1 MAPPDPS
8 TIFRQ
13 EADDLLI
20 QLEATLLDLESAP
33 DDEAL
38 IDQAFRALHTIKGS
52 GAMFGFKMMADFTH
66 HLETAFEQVRT
77 KKRTAT
83 PELISLTLQSMDH
96 IRTLINAPDDIDEQ
110 HHLDLCR
117 SLEKAIEAP
126 QAINAPQPTR
136 NDTAE
141 DIAHADGS
149 TAFAVWEIQF
159 QPEPEIFSYGA
170 NPILLLDELRALGP
184 CSITA
189 LTDQIPCLDD
199 MDPTLSYLGWMIIL
213 VTDQGRSAI
222 EDVFIFASDEAGIA
236 ITELTGEEARAALD
250 SHGLSSPQPGLFH
263 DDSPPAAIEPTPT
276 ITAAPPSVPN
286 SGEDQDRTPTNP
298 DRTTTMAHK
307 AEAHVRVPAHRLD
320 ALMDLAGELVI
331 AEARLNQISARG
343 QNMTLRNIGEDI
355 ERLTSDL
362 RDITMTMRLTPIGTL
377 FNRFRRVVRDLSQ
390 SLDKP
395 VSLTLE
401 GEETELDKTVVEAL
415 ADPLVH
421 LIRNAMDHGLETPT
435 QRAEKGKTKQGHVHL
450 SAHHSG
456 ADVLI
461 TIRDDGRGMNA
472 DAIRAKAIERGLLT
486 ADDAPT
492 DQDLYGMVFHPGF
505 STAREIS
512 SVSGRGVGLDVVK
525 QTVSGLRGRIDV
537 TSTKDEGTA
546 ITLRLPLTLA
556 IIDGLLLKVGDSH
569 YVAPLA
575 SVEEVVDMDA
585 QKNAASR
592 TRSFLNIRDAIVP
605 FIRLRDLFGITGDAG
620 AFQKVVIV
628 SFGAMRVGLVVDQVI
643 GQHQTV
649 IKSLTRLHAD
659 ITHFSGAT
667 ILGDGTVALI
677 LEIAHLVEAGQALEE
692 QLRGTG

>member
-1 MAPPDPS
+1 MPMAPIDPA
-8 TIFRQ
+8 TIFLQ

-20 QLEATLLDLESAP
+20 QLEAALLDLESMP
-33 DDEAL
+33 NNEAL

-52 GAMFGFKMMADFTH
+52 GAMFGFKMVADFTH

-77 KKRTAT
+77 KKRAAT
-83 PELISLTLQSMDH
+83 PELVSLTLQSMDH
-96 IRTLINAPDDIDEQ
+96 IRALINNPDDIDQQ
-110 HHLDLCR
+110 HHQSLCL
-117 SLEKAIEAP
+117 SLEKAIDAP
-126 QAINAPQPTR
+126 HTAQGSPLENNAQSDDASDFT
-136 NDTAE
+136 
-141 DIAHADGS
+141 
-149 TAFAVWEIQF
+149 VWEIQF

-170 NPILLLDELRALGP
+170 NPVLLLDELRRLGP
-184 CSITA
+184 NTVIP
-189 LTDQIPCLDD
+189 LTDQVPHLEE
-199 MDPTLSYLGWMIIL
+199 MDPTLSYLGWTIIL
-213 VTDQGRSAI
+213 VTDRGRAAI

-236 ITELTGEEARAALD
+236 VTELTGEEATSALQT
-250 SHGLSSPQPGLFH
+250 HGLSVPAF
-263 DDSPPAAIEPTPT
+263 DSPHDVEPATATDTLASSEAPTTEPDSAEDNDSIQATSDRPAA
-276 ITAAPPSVPN
+276 ASH
-286 SGEDQDRTPTNP
+286 R
-298 DRTTTMAHK
+298 

-331 AEARLNQISARG
+331 AEARLNQLSA
-343 QNMTLRNIGEDI
+343 QSKDMTLRNIGEDI

-377 FNRFRRVVRDLSQ
+377 FNRFRRVVRDLSK
-390 SLDKP
+390 SLGKP

-421 LIRNAMDHGLETPT
+421 LIRNAMDHGLETPV
-435 QRAEKGKTKQGHVHL
+435 QRAEKGKAKEGHVHL
-450 SAHHSG
+450 SARHSG
-456 ADVLI
+456 ANVLI
-461 TIRDDGRGMNA
+461 TIRDDGRGMDA
-472 DAIRAKAIERGLLT
+472 AAIRTKAIERGLLNT
-486 ADDAPT
+486 DDTPS
-492 DQDLYGMVFHPGF
+492 DQELYAMVFHPGF

-512 SVSGRGVGLDVVK
+512 NVSGRGVGLDVVK
-525 QTVSGLRGRIDV
+525 QTVTGLRGRIDV

-585 QKNAASR
+585 QKNAATR

-605 FIRLRDLFGITGDAG
+605 FIRLRDLFGTPGDAG
-620 AFQKVVIV
+620 PFQKVVIV
-628 SFGAMRVGLVVDQVI
+628 SFGDMRVGLVVDQVI

-649 IKSLTRLHAD
+649 IKSLTRLHSH

-677 LEIAHLVEAGQALEE
+677 LEIAHLVEAGQTLEE
-692 QLRGTG
+692 QQRGTG

>member
-1 MAPPDPS
+1 MPMAPIDPT
-8 TIFRQ
+8 TIFLQ

-20 QLEATLLDLESAP
+20 QLEAALLDLESMP
-33 DDEAL
+33 NNEAL

-52 GAMFGFKMMADFTH
+52 GAMFGFKMVADFTH

-77 KKRTAT
+77 KKRAAT
-83 PELISLTLQSMDH
+83 PELVSLTLQSMDH
-96 IRTLINAPDDIDEQ
+96 IRALINNPDDIDQQ
-110 HHLDLCR
+110 HHQSLCL
-117 SLEKAIEAP
+117 SLEKAIDAP
-126 QAINAPQPTR
+126 H
-136 NDTAE
+136 TAQ
-141 DIAHADGS
+141 GS
-149 TAFAVWEIQF
+149 PFESNSQSDDASDFTVWEIQF

-170 NPILLLDELRALGP
+170 NPVLLLDELRRLGP
-184 CSITA
+184 NSVIP
-189 LTDQIPCLDD
+189 LTDQVPYLEE
-199 MDPTLSYLGWMIIL
+199 MDPTLSYLGWTIVL
-213 VTDQGRSAI
+213 VTDRGRAAI

-236 ITELTGEEARAALD
+236 VTELTGEEAKSALQT
-250 SHGLSSPQPGLFH
+250 HGLSVPAFGSPH
-263 DDSPPAAIEPTPT
+263 DVEPATATDTLASSEVSTTEPDSAGDNDSIQATSDRPA
-276 ITAAPPSVPN
+276 TASH
-286 SGEDQDRTPTNP
+286 R
-298 DRTTTMAHK
+298 

-331 AEARLNQISARG
+331 AEARLNQLSA
-343 QNMTLRNIGEDI
+343 QSKDMTLRNIGEDI

-377 FNRFRRVVRDLSQ
+377 FNRFRRVVRDLSK
-390 SLDKP
+390 SLGKP

-421 LIRNAMDHGLETPT
+421 LIRNAMDHGLETPD
-435 QRAEKGKTKQGHVHL
+435 QRAEKGKAKEGHVHL
-450 SAHHSG
+450 SARHSG
-456 ADVLI
+456 ANVLI
-461 TIRDDGRGMNA
+461 TIRDDGRGMDA
-472 DAIRAKAIERGLLT
+472 AAIRTKAIERGLLNT
-486 ADDAPT
+486 DDTPS
-492 DQDLYGMVFHPGF
+492 DQELYAMVFHPGF

-512 SVSGRGVGLDVVK
+512 NVSGRGVGLDVVK
-525 QTVSGLRGRIDV
+525 QTVTGLRGRIDV

-585 QKNAASR
+585 QKNAATR

-605 FIRLRDLFGITGDAG
+605 FIRLRDLFGTPGDAG
-620 AFQKVVIV
+620 QFQKVVIV
-628 SFGAMRVGLVVDQVI
+628 SFGDMRVGLVVDQVI

-649 IKSLTRLHAD
+649 IKSLTRLHSH

-677 LEIAHLVEAGQALEE
+677 LEIAHLVEAGQTLEE
-692 QLRGTG
+692 QQRGAG